1 MCSKICLPLPKRLR
15 GRTFHFTF
23 AQTTPSHG
31 RRGVGAMSCMDEVPR
46 KRGDGV
52 PDQGSQ
58 DAHTLKTTPETGF
71 TQIGGAPVRR
81 KKKKKKERKT
91 QTKTTNKTKTR
102 KTPHSNKQ
110 KTPNPSSKAATGAT
124 LQNCFLFPVALK
136 KNKHCLASSCQMPH
150 SQHPNK

>member
-1 MCSKICLPLPKRLR
+1 MCSKICLPLPKHLR

-58 DAHTLKTTPETGF
+58 DAHTLKTTPETMTGF
-71 TQIGGAPVRR
+71 TQTGGAPVRR
-81 KKKKKKERKT
+81 KKKKKNEKPKQKPQTKPKPAKPHTQINRKPPTQAAKLQQGPLYRIVFCFLLLLRKT
-91 QTKTTNKTKTR
+91 NT
-102 KTPHSNKQ
+102 
-110 KTPNPSSKAATGAT
+110 
-124 LQNCFLFPVALK
+124 V
-136 KNKHCLASSCQMPH
+136 
-150 SQHPNK
+150 